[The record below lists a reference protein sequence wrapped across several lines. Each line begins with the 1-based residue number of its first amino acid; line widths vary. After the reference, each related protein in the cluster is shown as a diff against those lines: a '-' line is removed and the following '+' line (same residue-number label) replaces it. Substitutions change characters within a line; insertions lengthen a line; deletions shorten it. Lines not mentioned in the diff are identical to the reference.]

1 MTTTTTTPT
10 WSLTIGRYISLRQQ
24 QTQQAYA
31 GSTTQAISSFTST
44 AKEVENLLFEC
55 LLMVL
60 EQSLMEG
67 HTVFRLSATEQS
79 NTAMIDL
86 ASLPVFNFH
95 QAANLTTS
103 SLQPWQVQLLLAV
116 LAAWQPLVETYLVS
130 GLASEPSYQLV
141 SQIAQVSQPQFQ
153 SQSYPQ
159 KKPSYSQPQPQPQ
172 NEYTQQQLDG
182 LLLCNIE
189 NRQWFNNLL
198 QQAFTTKS
206 QYNQQG
212 RQLLYQQ
219 SLAVQLYRLFTQQA
233 TLNSLATLQQ
243 YLQQSAVFMSVNGDA
258 DGLNL
263 PTDNQSASST
273 ATVTAPIVYQYHPI
287 HGMTFW
293 LQRNWYAEQSILM
306 HIQRILHGSHSSSGG
321 HSSSHSTHDSQTED
335 TQTIKLST
343 AGLNS
348 EQQQAIEMAS
358 QQAFSIITGGPGT
371 GKTYTVA
378 QLVLALL
385 THSSNSKLAL
395 VAPTGKAAQ
404 RMQESMQQ
412 TLQSTLQQAMQ
423 QKQQGQQAE
432 QESIRLP
439 EAQTI
444 HRLLG
449 IGQAGIPKYSEKLPL
464 SADII
469 IVDEASMLGVELASQ
484 LLSAVKTGAKLILLG
499 DAHQLAAVDAGAVLA
514 DLCQLE
520 QLTTNHQSLLESR
533 RFTATSGVGKLAR
546 FIQQYDKS
554 NIQLE
559 QQPEQM
565 SQEQQSPP
573 AAEHWQVLE
582 QLFSNETALNF
593 YPLAA
598 FSSSTDNHASK
609 QQFTE
614 NTISD
619 AAIYRLMSDCY
630 RPYFEL
636 TKSSLLQL
644 TDTQLTDAQLTN
656 ANDALISLGQRFIQ
670 CFNQFRILTAGH
682 HGKLGDVTL
691 NDMLS
696 QAHLLAL
703 NVALSAYGQHWYHGR
718 PVMMQQNNYGLGLFN
733 GDIGICLQTVNG
745 LAVYFEQKPTL
756 IAISLLNEQEI
767 STAYAMTIHKS
778 QGSEF
783 EHVAIML
790 DKSHQ
795 RLLSRELI
803 YTAVTRAKE
812 QVSLFATLQDL
823 QTAIASPTLRQT
835 GLNR

>member
-10 WSLTIGRYISLRQQ
+10 WSLTVGRYISLRQQ

-31 GSTTQAISSFTST
+31 DSTTQAISSFTST

-67 HTVFRLSATEQS
+67 HTVFRLSATDQS
-79 NTAMIDL
+79 NTAMIDF
-86 ASLPVFNFH
+86 ASLPVFNSN
-95 QAANLTTS
+95 QASNLTAF

-116 LAAWQPLVETYLVS
+116 LAAWQPLVETHLVS
-130 GLASEPSYQLV
+130 GLGSELSYQLV

-153 SQSYPQ
+153 SQSHPQ
-159 KKPSYSQPQPQPQ
+159 KKPSYSQLQPQPQ
-172 NEYTQQQLDG
+172 NEYIQQQLDG
-182 LLLCNIE
+182 LLLSNIE

-233 TLNSLATLQQ
+233 TLNSLATLQH

-263 PTDNQSASST
+263 PTDNESASST
-273 ATVTAPIVYQYHPI
+273 ASVTAPVVYQYHPI

-306 HIQRILHGSHSSSGG
+306 HIQRILHGHSSGN
-321 HSSSHSTHDSQTED
+321 HSIHDSHSTHHSQTED
-335 TQTIKLST
+335 TQPIKFST

-412 TLQSTLQQAMQ
+412 TLQHTLQAMQ

-432 QESIRLP
+432 QASIRLP

-520 QLTTNHQSLLESR
+520 QLKTNHQSLLESR

-559 QQPEQM
+559 QQPEQT
-565 SQEQQSPP
+565 SQGQQSPP

-598 FSSSTDNHASK
+598 FSSSTDNNVSK

-636 TKSSLLQL
+636 TKSSLLKL

-656 ANDALISLGQRFIQ
+656 ANDALISLGQRLIQ

-733 GDIGICLQTVNG
+733 GDIGICLQTANG